1 MNHQEFR
8 VRRRKA
14 WVMEEI
20 GAGLERLLYTQP
32 VPSTTASR
40 LRVLLR
46 WARGST
52 RQVAAVL
59 GVSQRTV
66 QRWVT
71 RKAGGSRRPSARHEE
86 AIADLVRARWQP
98 RVRARRRAEA
108 EEHGV
113 VVHAR
118 CEVAYDCHWTASSP
132 VIDRA
137 APDCHLQQAAVPREL
152 QLLFR
157 PWR

>member
-1 MNHQEFR
+1 MG
-8 VRRRKA
+8 
-14 WVMEEI
+14 EI
-20 GAGLERLLYTQP
+20 SEGLERLLYTQP

-40 LRVLLR
+40 LKALLR
-46 WARGST
+46 WEHGST

-71 RKAGGSRRPSARHEE
+71 RKVGGSRRPSARHEE

-98 RVRARRRAEA
+98 RVRARRRAKA

-118 CEVAYDCHWTASSP
+118 PGSDSGPVPVPPTIPAGGSSRHACP
-132 VIDRA
+132 AR
-137 APDCHLQQAAVPREL
+137 
-152 QLLFR
+152 
-157 PWR
+157 